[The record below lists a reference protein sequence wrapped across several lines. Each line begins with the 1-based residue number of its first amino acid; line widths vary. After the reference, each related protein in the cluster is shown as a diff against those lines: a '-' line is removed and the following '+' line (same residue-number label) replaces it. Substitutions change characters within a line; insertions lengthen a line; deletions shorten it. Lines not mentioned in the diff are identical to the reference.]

1 MSDGLA
7 AIDILAAR
15 RRIRDHIR
23 RTPLA
28 PSAWLSTRLR
38 ADVRL
43 KLETQ
48 QITGSFKLRGAFNAV
63 LARAAR
69 RDGSSRPLVTASA
82 GNHGRGLAYAA
93 ERLGWPLIVFAPRNA
108 PRAKLDAI
116 ARHGADLR
124 LDATDYEETE
134 RLAKAVAARGEA
146 TFISPYSD
154 PDVIAGAGTVAIEI
168 FEDWPDADLIVVP
181 VGGGGLISGVA
192 IATRAIAPDA
202 ETIGVEVEASHVFH
216 DSLAAGRLV
225 QVQVGPTL
233 ADGLAGNAD
242 PETITFAYIQKL
254 IPRIALVS
262 ESELAEAMRD
272 LAGREHQIAEGAGA
286 VGVAALAARKIDVAG
301 RKVAVIV
308 SGGNIDLEKL
318 RGVLEKY

>member
-1 MSDGLA
+1 VSVA
-7 AIDILAAR
+7 ATDILAAR

-23 RTPLA
+23 RTPLV
-28 PSAWLSTRLR
+28 PSAWLSTELGT
-38 ADVRL
+38 DVRL
-43 KLETQ
+43 KLETH
-48 QITGSFKLRGAFNAV
+48 QITGSFKLRGAFNAT

-69 RDGSSRPLVTASA
+69 AGGLSRPLVTASA
-82 GNHGRGLAYAA
+82 GNHGRALAYAA
-93 ERLGWPLIVFAPRNA
+93 ERLGVPLIVYAPRNA

-116 ARHGADLR
+116 AGHGADLR

-146 TFISPYSD
+146 AYISPYSD

-192 IATRAIAPDA
+192 IAARAIAPAA
-202 ETIGVEVEASHVFH
+202 ETVGVEVEASHVFH
-216 DSLAAGRLV
+216 DSLAAGHLV
-225 QVQVGPTL
+225 EVQVGPTL

-254 IPRIALVS
+254 ISRIVLVS
-262 ESELAEAMRD
+262 EPALTGAVRD
-272 LAGREHQIAEGAGA
+272 LAGREHEIVEGAGA
-286 VGVAALAARKIDVAG
+286 VGVAALAARKIDITG
-301 RKVAVIV
+301 RKVAVIL
-308 SGGNIDLEKL
+308 SGRNIDLEKL
-318 RGVLEKY
+318 TAVLAGTQN